1 MSSSR
6 QEVGHLG
13 LDLEAVARAS
23 PDSKASTISLD
34 SRGRD
39 KGELD
44 SRTRSVTYSRSS
56 RNSSVK
62 EDLKDNKEAH
72 EEGSSKRRAKTLL

>member
-1 MSSSR
+1 M
-6 QEVGHLG
+6 GHLG

-23 PDSKASTISLD
+23 LDSKASTISLD
-34 SRGRD
+34 SRGRG
-39 KGELD
+39 KVELD
-44 SRTRSVTYSRSS
+44 SRTHSGTYSRSS
-56 RNSSVK
+56 RNSSAK